1 MKKHVFLL
9 ALVLF
14 FVGGLLFMQS
24 GSRNG
29 NHIAIAQ
36 EKGTQAE
43 TIQLPEPK
51 YDGEVSV
58 EKALLERRSIR
69 DYKEDSLTVSEIS
82 QILWAAQGITDPKTG
97 HRTAPSAMA
106 SYLLNV
112 YVLPGK
118 VIGLPMGLYRYEPA
132 HHELT
137 KVTAGDMKAKLFD
150 AAGQAP
156 IQKAPAAL
164 VITGLNAKTKNPN
177 WFYLEAGHAAQNVYL
192 EGVSLNIGTVVMG
205 GFKEDAVKKALNI
218 PADETVIYI
227 MPLGKKK

>member
-1 MKKHVFLL
+1 MKKHVIFP
-9 ALVLF
+9 ALVF
-14 FVGGLLFMQS
+14 FSIGSFLFMQS
-24 GSRNG
+24 GTKNG
-29 NHIAIAQ
+29 YQTAIAQ
-36 EKGTQAE
+36 EKETQAE

-69 DYKEDSLTVSEIS
+69 EYKEDSLTLSEVS

-106 SYLLNV
+106 TYLLNV

-132 HHELT
+132 HHDLL
-137 KVTAGDMKAKLFD
+137 KIAGGDMKAKLFD

-205 GFKEDAVKKALNI
+205 GFKEDAVKKALNL

-227 MPLGKKK
+227 MPLGKK